1 MDLQSIPLEELMR
14 LREQMK
20 PAPPPE
26 QPRTVP
32 AGPDLSAMPLEELY
46 ALRERMAPRP
56 QPQGTDMPAPP
67 PGAVI
72 HGGNGKSY
80 VVGQPGLTIDRKG
93 VQGTPDEEI
102 MLEAQ
107 KRRMQGGFDDVRR
120 LMPVAQGVGLSG
132 TDEVV
137 SGIAAVPNAMRSG
150 NTSGQEFAIAQE
162 MQRQALERQRRERPI
177 ESFIGEMAGG
187 AATGIG
193 AASAGATTARML
205 GPNAGLGARMLSGAA
220 DGLVYGGA
228 SGFNSGSGGEDRAKR
243 AMQGAAVGGVAGG
256 VMPVVAAVADRVTQ
270 PAQNA
275 LVARAN
281 PEAFAQ
287 RQIVA
292 TMRDAG
298 KTPQE
303 IELALRQAAAEGQAV
318 YTAADAL
325 GDAGARQLGVAYR
338 GPGEAGTRI
347 AGALQSR
354 QEGQARRLINQLE
367 DGFQA
372 PQTRAQMDAAQRSAR
387 SAEADALYGPARQ
400 QARAV
405 DTSGAVAEADKILT
419 PGASRLLNPGSG
431 IQPGERVGAVARAR
445 AYLTDGKS
453 LLSDFDG
460 ALAAKQEIQAMIDGG
475 SPKIAEALKPIRNAL
490 DDALASA
497 SGPYATA
504 RDAYRSASKGIE
516 AIETG
521 GKAAMRGRTDDT
533 IASFRG
539 MQGNE
544 QAGFR
549 TGYADELI
557 KTIEGAKASANK
569 SSMFTSE
576 ALRREI
582 PEFAA
587 PSKAEMLGRQLQR
600 EQQMAETA
608 SKSVGGSPTQMRAQ
622 DDAGMAIGPEAL
634 ANMARGNFL
643 QPLLQAVSARGLGG
657 NTPEA
662 RAKMAEIL
670 LSTGG
675 QAGPTMQA
683 LAQRQMSDADR
694 ARMLALLLSGATNAT
709 TATGMANTG
718 QR

>member
-1 MDLQSIPLEELMR
+1 MDLSNVPIEELMR
-14 LREQMK
+14 LREAARAQS
-20 PAPPPE
+20 AP
-26 QPRTVP
+26 QPSF
-32 AGPDLSAMPLEELY
+32 DLGKMSLDDLV
-46 ALRERMAPRP
+46 ALRDRVRGQQAPADDY
-56 QPQGTDMPAPP
+56 QMPAPP

-72 HGGNGKSY
+72 HGGDGKTY
-80 VVGQPGLTIDRKG
+80 VAGQPGLTIDRKG

-107 KRRMQGGFDDVRR
+107 KRRMQGGLDGTRR
-120 LMPVAQGVGLSG
+120 LMPVAQGVGISA
-132 TDEVV
+132 TDELA

-150 NTSGQEFAIAQE
+150 NTVGQEYAIGQE
-162 MQRQALERQRRERPI
+162 MQRQALERQRQERPV
-177 ESFIGEMAGG
+177 ESFIGELAGG
-187 AATGIG
+187 VVTGIG
-193 AASAGATTARML
+193 AAGAGATTARML

-220 DGLVYGGA
+220 DGLVYGGV
-228 SGFNSGSGGEDRAKR
+228 SGFNSGSGVDDRAKR
-243 AMQGAAVGGVAGG
+243 AAQGMAAGGVAGG
-256 VMPVVAAVADRVTQ
+256 VVPAAGAFVDRVTR

-275 LVARAN
+275 RVARTN

-287 RQIVA
+287 RQIIA

-303 IELALRQAAAEGQAV
+303 IEQALRLAAAEGQGV

-338 GPGEAGTRI
+338 GPGEAGPRI
-347 AGALQSR
+347 SEALQSR

-372 PQTRAQMDAAQRSAR
+372 PQTRAQLEAAQTAAR
-387 SAEADALYGPARQ
+387 RAEANALYGQARQ
-400 QARAV
+400 QAGAV
-405 DTSGAVAEADKILT
+405 DASGAIGEADKILT

-431 IQPGERVGAVARAR
+431 IQPGERVSAVARAR
-445 AYLTDGKS
+445 SYLTDGKS
-453 LLSDFDG
+453 ILSDFDG
-460 ALAAKQEIQAMIDGG
+460 ALAAKQEIDAMIDGA
-475 SPKIAEALKPIRNAL
+475 SPKVMEALIPIRNAL
-490 DDALASA
+490 DDALANA

-504 RDAYRSASKGIE
+504 RDAYRTASKGIE

-521 GKAAMRGRTDDT
+521 SKAAARGRTDDT

-544 QAGFR
+544 QSGFR
-549 TGYADELI
+549 TGYADKLI
-557 KTIEGAKASANK
+557 ADIEGLPATSDK
-569 SSMFTSE
+569 SRMFTSE
-576 ALRREI
+576 ALKREI
-582 PEFAA
+582 PEFAV
-587 PSKAEMLGRQLQR
+587 PSRAEMLGRQLQR

-608 SKSVGGSPTQMRAQ
+608 RKAVGGSPTQMRAQ
-622 DDAGMAIGPEAL
+622 DDAGMAIGPEAVTS
-634 ANMARGNFL
+634 MARGNFL

-683 LAQRQMSDADR
+683 LAQRQMTDAER
-694 ARMLALLLSGATNAT
+694 ARMLAILLSGATNAV
-709 TATGMANTG
+709 TATSMANTG
-718 QR
+718 QK